1 MGIRIGS
8 DTGGTHTDLVLL
20 DDDQAKI
27 VTLKV
32 PTTPEDLSN
41 GIAKG
46 IETIVERAGSQMSEV
61 DRFVYGTTLVTNLIV
76 EEQQVDIGLIT
87 TGGFRDVLE
96 IGRAS
101 RRPNVY
107 DIHWRPP
114 TALISRD
121 LRVTVNERISADGS
135 VITPIDDT
143 DIAERLSELKS
154 KGVRCV
160 AVCLMNSYTNPEHEQ
175 RIGKVAAE
183 KFPDLAISLSCEV
196 AREFREYERTSTT
209 AINAF
214 VGGPLTRHLDGLAAA
229 LAAKGIT
236 PAPYIIRGNGG
247 VMSFTSAKKLPA
259 ALTHSGPMGG
269 IIGGAA
275 LAEKAGVNK
284 IITLD
289 MGGTSA
295 DVSLLTDGKAEMTT
309 RSSVG
314 RHPLLLPM
322 LDLITIGAGGGSIA
336 WVDQGGALRLG
347 PRSAGSVPG
356 PACYGQGGEN
366 PTVTDSNLY
375 GGRLNP
381 EYFLAGARKL
391 HPAKSREAIL
401 RKVAEPCGISL
412 DAAASGIMALAEAHM
427 VNAIKLITVQRGLD
441 PRDYT
446 LVGFGGA
453 GPLHTLRL
461 AEELGIRSALIPPAP
476 GNLSALGMLTAQVR
490 HDLVR
495 TKLAYLGEVD
505 AAELSAGFDEL
516 IEQGEKALADEDIA
530 AGTSQYVTSLD
541 LRYKGQNFELNL
553 ELPAGDMQAAL
564 DALQARFAERHK
576 QMYGYD
582 NPGKPIQIVNMR
594 VAAMSTKPDFVWPT
608 FPTEAG
614 GKATVVSRRKVL
626 IDAGHWEELPIY
638 RLDDLREGYIF
649 PGASIVEYPGSTLFV
664 PPGWTAR
671 CDAYRIL
678 HLER

>member
-1 MGIRIGS
+1 MPS
-8 DTGGTHTDLVLL
+8 
-20 DDDQAKI
+20 
-27 VTLKV
+27 
-32 PTTPEDLSN
+32 
-41 GIAKG
+41 
-46 IETIVERAGSQMSEV
+46 
-61 DRFVYGTTLVTNLIV
+61 
-76 EEQQVDIGLIT
+76 
-87 TGGFRDVLE
+87 
-96 IGRAS
+96 
-101 RRPNVY
+101 
-107 DIHWRPP
+107 
-114 TALISRD
+114 
-121 LRVTVNERISADGS
+121 
-135 VITPIDDT
+135 
-143 DIAERLSELKS
+143 
-154 KGVRCV
+154 
-160 AVCLMNSYTNPEHEQ
+160 
-175 RIGKVAAE
+175 
-183 KFPDLAISLSCEV
+183 
-196 AREFREYERTSTT
+196 
-209 AINAF
+209 
-214 VGGPLTRHLDGLAAA
+214 
-229 LAAKGIT
+229 
-236 PAPYIIRGNGG
+236 PYIIRGNGG

-366 PTVTDSNLY
+366 PTVTDSNLF

-391 HPAKSREAIL
+391 YPDKSREAIL
-401 RKVAEPCGISL
+401 RKVAEPCGITVE
-412 DAAASGIMALAEAHM
+412 AAASGIMALAEAHM

-495 TKLAYLGEVD
+495 TKLSLLGEVD
-505 AAELSAGFDEL
+505 ADELSAGFDEL
-516 IEQGEKALADEDIA
+516 VEQGNLALKDEDIP
-530 AGTSQYVTSLD
+530 AGKSQYVTSLD

-553 ELPAGDMQAAL
+553 PLPSGDMRAAL
-564 DALQARFAERHK
+564 DALPARFAERHK
-576 QMYGYD
+576 LMYGYD

-594 VAAMSTKPDFVWPT
+594 VAAMSIKPDFVWPT
-608 FPTEAG
+608 FPAQAG
-614 GKATVVSRRKVL
+614 GGVTAVSRRKVL
-626 IDAGHWEELPIY
+626 IDAGHWDELPIY
-638 RLDDLREGYIF
+638 RLEDLREGYTF
-649 PGASIVEYPGSTLFV
+649 SGASIVEYPGSTLFV